1 MITTMNN
8 IYLSKLK
15 KEFVPAA
22 GCTEPAAI
30 ALAAA
35 KASEILTTTPDRIE
49 IKVSGNIFKNV
60 MGVGIPGSNMVGLP
74 IAAALGALGG
84 ETKNGLEIFT
94 SISSDI
100 AKQSKKFVIDG
111 NVKIEMLLDVPKLH
125 VECVSYSGDNI
136 SRVVIQDRHKNIVL
150 EELNGEIIFSKEA
163 SNVDQE
169 NDSVENWSIKS
180 IYEFISSV
188 DKTELEFL
196 LEGVELNNKIAEE
209 GLRGDYGLQ
218 VGKTMLLNMEKGL
231 IADDIINNSVM
242 MAAAGSDA
250 RMAGCSMPVMSN
262 CGSGNQGMSLTLPL
276 MVVAEKLETNEETLL
291 RALAL
296 GLLISIY
303 MKFFVGQLS
312 ALCGVLLSTSGV
324 ACGVTYMMGGDL
336 KKINNTLNNMTGSV
350 TGMICDGANASC
362 AQKISASVSSAIQS
376 ALLAINNQSLKSGD
390 GIVDEDVEATIRNIG
405 RLATPG
411 MDVTDD
417 VILKVMLEKAN
428 KAC

>member
-1 MITTMNN
+1 MNN
-8 IYLSKLK
+8 VFLNKLK

-35 KASEILTTTPDRIE
+35 KATEILTTTPDRIVM
-49 IKVSGNIFKNV
+49 KVSGNIFKNV
-60 MGVGIPGSNMVGLP
+60 MGVGIPGTNMVGLP

-100 AKQSKKFVIDG
+100 AKKAKKFVING
-111 NVKIEMLLDVPKLH
+111 NVKIEMLLDVPKLY
-125 VECVSYSGDNI
+125 VECVSYSGDNV
-136 SRVVIQDRHKNIVL
+136 SRVVIQNRHKNIVL
-150 EELNGEIIFSKEA
+150 VELNGETIFSKEA
-163 SNVDQE
+163 NNVE
-169 NDSVENWSIKS
+169 EESDSAEKWSIES
-180 IYEFISSV
+180 IYEFIKSV
-188 DKTELEFL
+188 DISELEFL

-209 GLRGDYGLQ
+209 GLRGNYGLQ

-250 RMAGCSMPVMSN
+250 RMAGCSMAVMSN

-296 GLLISIY
+296 GLLVSIY
-303 MKFFVGQLS
+303 MKSFVGQLS
-312 ALCGVLLSTSGV
+312 ALCGILLSTTGV
-324 ACGVTYMMGGDL
+324 GCGVTYMMGGNL
-336 KKINNTLNNMTGSV
+336 KQINYTINNMTGSV

-376 ALLAINNQSLKSGD
+376 SLLAINNKSLRMGD
-390 GIVDEDVEATIRNIG
+390 GIVDDDVEATIRNIG
-405 RLATPG
+405 HLATPG

-417 VILKVMLEKAN
+417 IILKVMLEKAN